1 MKHFD
6 EQAWSQY
13 IHEQLPPSELSEME
27 QHLYGCDDCL
37 ALYMI
42 CMEQMTATLP
52 YMDIEEHKYVDDVLA
67 RTMGTKR
74 SRYRSTMLHYGIA
87 AAATLILV
95 ATGFFHG
102 LSQEL
107 GPRSALQPAPPT
119 ELKIDQPISDKLL
132 NRTLSWLDTLQNK

>member
-1 MKHFD
+1 MKHYH

-13 IHEQLPPSELSEME
+13 VNGQLPPSEIGEME
-27 QHLYGCDDCL
+27 QHLYGCEDCL

-42 CMEQMTATLP
+42 CMEQMTTTLP
-52 YMDIEEHKYVDDVLA
+52 VMATEEQKYVDAVLA

-74 SRYRSTMLHYGIA
+74 SWYRSTMLHYGIA

-95 ATGFFHG
+95 ATGIFHG

-107 GPRSALQPAPPT
+107 GPPSALQPAPPS

-132 NRTLSWLDTLQNK
+132 NKTLSWLDTLQNK